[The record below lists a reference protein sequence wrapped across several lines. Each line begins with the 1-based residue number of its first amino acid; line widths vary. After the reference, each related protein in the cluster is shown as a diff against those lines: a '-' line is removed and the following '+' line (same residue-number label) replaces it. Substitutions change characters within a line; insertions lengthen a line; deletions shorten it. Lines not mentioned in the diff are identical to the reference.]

1 MNELIEH
8 KSWWS
13 RNWKWFIPLITVL
26 LIGMITVSTSKVG
39 ESISDMTKAYADV
52 SIYENAIN
60 IAQQNEQ
67 VKELLGELK
76 PLDKMAIIEG
86 SVIYSNNSKSVD
98 MSVRIIGS
106 KGRGKLDISADRNE
120 SEWNYKKIN
129 IRIKEPKQTITIIEK

>member
-26 LIGMITVSTSKVG
+26 LIGMIIISTSKVG
-39 ESISDMTKAYADV
+39 ESISDITKAYADV
-52 SIYENAIN
+52 SIYENAIEK
-60 IAQQNEQ
+60 AQQNEQ

-76 PLDKMAIIEG
+76 PIGNMAIVEG
-86 SVIYSNNSKSVD
+86 SVIYSSNNNSVD
-98 MSVRIIGS
+98 MSLRIKGS
-106 KGRGKLDISADRNE
+106 KGKGKIDISADRNE

-129 IRIKEPKQTITIIEK
+129 IRINEPKQTITIIEK

>member
-26 LIGMITVSTSKVG
+26 LIGMITISTSKVG
-39 ESISDMTKAYADV
+39 ESISDITKAYADV
-52 SIYENAIN
+52 SIYENAIEK
-60 IAQQNEQ
+60 AQQNEQ

-76 PLDKMAIIEG
+76 PIGNMAIVEG
-86 SVIYSNNSKSVD
+86 SVIYSNNNNSVD
-98 MSVRIIGS
+98 MSLRIKGS
-106 KGRGKLDISADRNE
+106 KGRGKIDISADRNE

>member
-1 MNELIEH
+1 MNELIKD

-26 LIGMITVSTSKVG
+26 LIGMITISTSKVG
-39 ESISDMTKAYADV
+39 ESISDITKAYADV
-52 SIYENAIN
+52 SIYENAIEK
-60 IAQQNEQ
+60 AQQNEQ

-76 PLDKMAIIEG
+76 PIGNMAIVEG
-86 SVIYSNNSKSVD
+86 SVIYSNNNNSVD
-98 MSVRIIGS
+98 MSLRIKGS
-106 KGRGKLDISADRNE
+106 KGRGKIDISADRNE